1 VLQEEVREFSLSSQS
16 ANNKGN
22 ERMEDEECYS
32 ASVNSEWSIISSHRQ
47 RKPLPTSRSLRQ
59 IPITTSNQ
67 FDTLTNLKT
76 DNVSPDSALPV
87 KNPNPTKSPHCERWA
102 KTLSVDAPKIIIVGD
117 SHCRQS
123 AAGLKHCLG
132 STYVISSFT
141 QPGAEMRTILS
152 SMQADIMKL
161 KRNDIVVIWGGS
173 NDIGKNNSHEAL
185 AHLCNFIE
193 NNQHVNIIVLTAPLR
208 HDLIASSCVNDEVSN
223 FNRRLIKRTIPYK
236 NVKY

>member
-1 VLQEEVREFSLSSQS
+1 MKAELRNVKSELNSYKEIVKVLQEELRDFSLSSQP

-22 ERMEDEECYS
+22 ERREDEECYS
-32 ASVNSEWSIISSHRQ
+32 ASVNSEWSVISSRRR

-59 IPITTSNQ
+59 IPITSSNQ
-67 FDTLTNLKT
+67 FNTLANLKT
-76 DNVSPDSALPV
+76 GNVSPDSARPV
-87 KNPNPTKSPHCERWA
+87 KNPNPTKSPHCERRA
-102 KTLSVDAPKIIIVGD
+102 KTQSVDTPKIIIVGD

-123 AAGLKHCLG
+123 AAELKHCLG
-132 STYVISSFT
+132 LTYAISSFT

-161 KRNDIVVIWGGS
+161 KRNDILVIWGRS

-193 NNQHVNIIVLTAPLR
+193 NNPTCEHY
-208 HDLIASSCVNDEVSN
+208 
-223 FNRRLIKRTIPYK
+223 RTYCTPQT
-236 NVKY
+236 